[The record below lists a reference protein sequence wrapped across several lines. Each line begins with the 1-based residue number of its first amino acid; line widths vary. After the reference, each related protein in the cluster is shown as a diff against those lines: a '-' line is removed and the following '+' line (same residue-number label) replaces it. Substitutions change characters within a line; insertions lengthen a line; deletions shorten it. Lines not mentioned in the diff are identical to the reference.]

1 MMTLCGIGACN
12 VANCLR
18 LKLAIGVALAA
29 DEPAGDE
36 VTTVVKEESTT
47 RNIKN
52 GDGLVVPW
60 NFEQLKLSV
69 VFNIIEKIFKFILNI
84 FGGNNKDDID
94 QEGATAVDDAGKW
107 LDEILS
113 EVQSNL
119 NKNNN

>member
-1 MMTLCGIGACN
+1 MKKIIA
-12 VANCLR
+12 VF
-18 LKLAIGVALAA
+18 LAILTVFGTASVAFAA

-52 GDGLVVPW
+52 DDGIVVPW
-60 NFEQLKLSV
+60 NFEQLKMSV
-69 VFNIIEKIFKFILNI
+69 VFKIIEKIFKFILNL